1 MKKNSKISPLK
12 HPPCLSG
19 FNTQPQYDSCAIL
32 YLYFFLPGCYYLYQT
47 DNKVHKSSSIC
58 IYYQCGMQDT
68 LPNMLLELLV
78 QILAE
83 PCFNIL
89 RTKEQL
95 GIYSLSLCNVQCNK
109 RNLYRQFTCICARM
123 RKPDWGQDTLSTY
136 FWQDTLCLAV
146 CGELA
151 VSRDCEWLF
160 SPTDH
165 HSMLMIEWK
174 HSFIIWK

>member
-1 MKKNSKISPLK
+1 MIWKKNSKISPLK

-19 FNTQPQYDSCAIL
+19 FNTQPRSDSCVIL

-83 PCFNIL
+83 PCFDIL

-109 RNLYRQFTCICARM
+109 RNLYKQFTCICARM

-151 VSRDCEWLF
+151 VSRDCEW
-160 SPTDH
+160 
-165 HSMLMIEWK
+165 
-174 HSFIIWK
+174 

>member
-1 MKKNSKISPLK
+1 M
-12 HPPCLSG
+12 
-19 FNTQPQYDSCAIL
+19 IL
-32 YLYFFLPGCYYLYQT
+32 DFFFPPGCYYLYQT

-95 GIYSLSLCNVQCNK
+95 GIYLLKYCNVQSDK
-109 RNLYRQFTCICARM
+109 RKSQFLY
-123 RKPDWGQDTLSTY
+123 GY
-136 FWQDTLCLAV
+136 
-146 CGELA
+146 
-151 VSRDCEWLF
+151 
-160 SPTDH
+160 
-165 HSMLMIEWK
+165 
-174 HSFIIWK
+174 

>member
-1 MKKNSKISPLK
+1 MFNIMKTFQEFPFKT
-12 HPPCLSG
+12 PPSCLLG
-19 FNTQPQYDSCAIL
+19 YNTQLKYDNFYVIL
-32 YLYFFLPGCYYLYQT
+32 DFFCSPGCYYLYQT

-95 GIYSLSLCNVQCNK
+95 GIYSLSHCNIPVQCNQ
-109 RNLYRQFTCICARM
+109 REFQVLY
-123 RKPDWGQDTLSTY
+123 GY
-136 FWQDTLCLAV
+136 
-146 CGELA
+146 
-151 VSRDCEWLF
+151 
-160 SPTDH
+160 
-165 HSMLMIEWK
+165 
-174 HSFIIWK
+174 